1 MTGKSD
7 KTMISQYTTLT
18 GVEEDQRLDVQN
30 SVLGHFDRDVY
41 DKVFKKKNCPA
52 ILDVGCGTGNMMQ
65 KMLEGIASY
74 KLIGVDKVERQ
85 IHIAE
90 KTHTS
95 GRFLILDVE
104 KEDFASLIRPVMEE
118 ESIGGFDVINC
129 SMVVLHMQNPVGAL
143 SRLRTLLAPNGTLVV
158 RDIDDGLQYAWP
170 DPERRFEK
178 LFKMLEKDVR
188 TGDRHCGRKIYSY
201 LTNAGF
207 QNIQLNKIGLA
218 STSLKNKMLLFDM
231 AIPTFLHYY
240 EQRHL
245 DAPDNIQW
253 KEDFEWFR
261 DNIVAMKDSF
271 GKEDFVFSAG
281 FMNYTAE

>member
-1 MTGKSD
+1 MT
-7 KTMISQYTTLT
+7 SQYTTLT
-18 GVEEDQRLDVQN
+18 GAEEDQRLDIQN
-30 SVLGHFDRDVY
+30 SVLCHFDRDIY
-41 DKVFKKKNCPA
+41 DNVFRKKDCPT

-65 KMLEGIASY
+65 KMLKGIASY

-95 GRFLILDVE
+95 GRFLTLDVE
-104 KEDFASLIRPVMEE
+104 QEDFTSLIRPVMEE
-118 ESIGGFDVINC
+118 ECIGGFDVINC

-143 SRLRTLLAPNGTLVV
+143 SRLRTLLAPNGTVVV

-178 LFKMLEKDVR
+178 LFMMLEKDVR

-207 QNIQLNKIGLA
+207 RNIQLNKVGLA
-218 STSLKNKMLLFDM
+218 TPSLKDKMLLFDM
-231 AIPTFLHYY
+231 AIPTLLHYY

-245 DAPDNIQW
+245 DAPNNIQW

-261 DNIVAMKDSF
+261 DNIVAMKESF
-271 GKEDFVFSAG
+271 AKEDFVFSAG

>member
-1 MTGKSD
+1 MT
-7 KTMISQYTTLT
+7 SQYTTLT

-30 SVLGHFDRDVY
+30 SVLCHFDRDVY
-41 DKVFKKKNCPA
+41 DNVFREKGCPA
-52 ILDVGCGTGNMMQ
+52 ILDVGCGTGNMIQ

-90 KTHTS
+90 KTQTS

-104 KEDFASLIRPVMEE
+104 QEDFTSLIRPVMEE
-118 ESIGGFDVINC
+118 EGIDGFDVINC
-129 SMVVLHMQNPVGAL
+129 SMVMLHMQNPVGAL
-143 SRLRTLLAPNGTLVV
+143 SRLRTLLAPNGTVVV

-178 LFKMLEKDVR
+178 LFMMLEKDVR

-207 QNIQLNKIGLA
+207 RNIQLNKVGLA
-218 STSLKNKMLLFDM
+218 TPSLKDKMLLFDM
-231 AIPTFLHYY
+231 AIPTLLHYY

-245 DAPDNIQW
+245 DAPNNIQW

-261 DNIVAMKDSF
+261 DNIVAMKESF
-271 GKEDFVFSAG
+271 AKEDFVFSAG

>member
-1 MTGKSD
+1 MT
-7 KTMISQYTTLT
+7 SQYTTLT
-18 GVEEDQRLDVQN
+18 GAEEDQRLDVQN
-30 SVLGHFDRDVY
+30 SVLCHFDRDVY
-41 DKVFKKKNCPA
+41 DKVLRKKDCPA

-65 KMLEGIASY
+65 KMLKGIASY

-95 GRFLILDVE
+95 GRFLTLDVE
-104 KEDFASLIRPVMEE
+104 QEDFTSLIRPVMKEE
-118 ESIGGFDVINC
+118 GISGFDVINC

-143 SRLRTLLAPNGTLVV
+143 SRLRTLLAPNGTVVV

-178 LFKMLEKDVR
+178 LFMMLEKDVR

-207 QNIQLNKIGLA
+207 RNIQLNKVGLA
-218 STSLKNKMLLFDM
+218 TPFLKDKMLLFDM
-231 AIPTFLHYY
+231 AIPTLLHYY

-245 DAPDNIQW
+245 DAPNNIQW

-261 DNIVAMKDSF
+261 DNIVAMKESF
-271 GKEDFVFSAG
+271 AKEDFVFSAG